1 MLYRDTCRMKDCYSL
16 VICKNRRELLAPIN
30 IITQNLTA
38 VYIVTEIGKYEMKQ
52 QQKIQETC
60 LANAFTENKRDGKYD
75 DHDNHDDKTRKR

>member
-1 MLYRDTCRMKDCYSL
+1 M
-16 VICKNRRELLAPIN
+16 
-30 IITQNLTA
+30 A